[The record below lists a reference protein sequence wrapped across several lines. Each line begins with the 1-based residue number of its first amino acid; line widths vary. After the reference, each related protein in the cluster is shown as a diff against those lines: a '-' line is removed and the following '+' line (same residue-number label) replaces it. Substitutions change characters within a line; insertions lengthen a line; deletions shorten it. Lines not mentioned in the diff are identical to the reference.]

1 MGKKVIKQL
10 EAPTPELTSE
20 SAYVVGK
27 VFMNGGSQAIRIPA
41 AMRFDTDE
49 VRISF
54 DEESGT
60 VLIRPMDKESMK
72 AAFIDQVKALTK
84 EEREEIKAMA
94 RKRDTS
100 KASIN
105 QDVALFF
112 GDSE

>member
-10 EAPTPELTSE
+10 EAPTPGLTNE

-72 AAFIDQVKALTK
+72 AAFIAQVKALTK
-84 EEREEIKAMA
+84 EERDEIKAMA

>member
-1 MGKKVIKQL
+1 MSKKVIKQL
-10 EAPTPELTSE
+10 EAPTPELINE

-72 AAFIDQVKALTK
+72 ASFIAQVKALTK
-84 EEREEIKAMA
+84 EERDEIKSLAL
-94 RKRDTS
+94 KRDTS
-100 KASIN
+100 MASIN
-105 QDVALFF
+105 KDVALFF
-112 GDSE
+112 RDSE

>member
-10 EAPTPELTSE
+10 EAPTPGLTNE
-20 SAYVVGK
+20 SSYVVGK

-72 AAFIDQVKALTK
+72 ASFIDQVKALTK
-84 EEREEIKAMA
+84 EERDEIKTLG

-100 KASIN
+100 KARIN
-105 QDVALFF
+105 KDVALFF
-112 GDSE
+112 RDSE

>member
-10 EAPTPELTSE
+10 EAPTPGLTNE

-72 AAFIDQVKALTK
+72 ASFIHQVKALTK
-84 EEREEIKAMA
+84 EERDEIKAMA

-100 KASIN
+100 KARIN
-105 QDVALFF
+105 KDVALFF

>member
-1 MGKKVIKQL
+1 MSKKVIKQL
-10 EAPTPELTSE
+10 EAPTPELINE

-72 AAFIDQVKALTK
+72 AAFIDQVRALTK
-84 EEREEIKAMA
+84 EERDEIKAIA

-100 KASIN
+100 LASIN
-105 QDVALFF
+105 TDVALFF
-112 GDSE
+112 RDSE